1 MVTVEDVDFITI
13 PTRDIDRARRFY
25 GETLGLRLDRE
36 THAGVEFLA
45 GRTTLGIW
53 APEPMGDSFAPTP
66 NPVAL
71 RVADVAAARGELEA
85 AGVQFSG
92 DTIDT
97 GVCHMAIFA
106 DPDGNAL
113 MLHRTY
119 APR

>member
-1 MVTVEDVDFITI
+1 
-13 PTRDIDRARRFY
+13 
-25 GETLGLRLDRE
+25 
-36 THAGVEFLA
+36 
-45 GRTTLGIW
+45 
-53 APEPMGDSFAPTP
+53 MGYSFAPTP

-71 RVADVAAARGELEA
+71 RVADVVAARDELEA

-97 GVCHMAIFA
+97 GVCHTAIFA

-113 MLHRTY
+113 MLHRRY